1 MQQLL
6 GLCPAPPFGDV
17 MDPSAVLA
25 GEKSGLEME
34 GLDGAIFGDWLL
46 DFETGHEESMVGAG
60 A

>member
-6 GLCPAPPFGDV
+6 GLCPATPFGDV
-17 MDPSAVLA
+17 MDPSAVLS
-25 GEKSGLEME
+25 GEKEME
-34 GLDGAIFGDWLL
+34 GDGAIFGDWLL